1 MSEESPIDRL
11 KSNATGVASMLVT
24 GIWLAALFTGQSW
37 WLGFMLF
44 GYIVIIPL
52 VALLFGDE
60 NDRNEWLDDWIPG
73 QSETTS
79 ESDATDTRDG
89 EDPLTALRRRYA
101 EGELTDEQ
109 FERKVEALLETE
121 TIEHAADRVDRNR
134 STAASRSPGV
144 DPDRE
149 TERE

>member
-24 GIWLAALFTGQSW
+24 GIWLAALFSGQDW

-60 NDRNEWLDDWIPG
+60 DARKEWLDDWGPD

-79 ESDATDTRDG
+79 ESDATETQDE

-121 TIEHAADRVDRNR
+121 TIEHAADRVDRNQSSETKR
-134 STAASRSPGV
+134 STA
-144 DPDRE
+144 DDRE
-149 TERE
+149 VETE

>member
-24 GIWLAALFTGQSW
+24 GIWLAALFTGQGW

-60 NDRNEWLDDWIPG
+60 DDRKEWLDDWAPG

-79 ESDATDTRDG
+79 ESDTPDTRDD

-134 STAASRSPGV
+134 SSEASRSTA
-144 DPDRE
+144 DDRE
-149 TERE
+149 VETE

>member
-24 GIWLAALFTGQSW
+24 GIWLAALFTGQGW

-60 NDRNEWLDDWIPG
+60 KDRKEWLDDWTPG

-79 ESDATDTRDG
+79 ESDATDTRDD

-134 STAASRSPGV
+134 SSEAGRSTAS
-144 DPDRE
+144 DRE
-149 TERE
+149 VETE

>member
-24 GIWLAALFTGQSW
+24 GIWLAALFTGQGW

-60 NDRNEWLDDWIPG
+60 EDRKEWLDDWIPG

-79 ESDATDTRDG
+79 ESDATDTRDD

-134 STAASRSPGV
+134 SSETRRSTA
-144 DPDRE
+144 DDRE
-149 TERE
+149 VETE